1 MANGDY
7 EVTHNRIL
15 NSVTKK
21 YHSYK
26 SKDC

>member
-15 NSVTKK
+15 NSGKKNIIHTKVK
-21 YHSYK
+21 
-26 SKDC
+26 

>member
-15 NSVTKK
+15 NSGKK
-21 YHSYK
+21 IFK
-26 SKDC
+26 EQGFEK

>member
-15 NSVTKK
+15 NSVKK
-21 YHSYK
+21 KISFIQR
-26 SKDC
+26 